1 MILNKKNSSIWY
13 TIDIE
18 KIISSYR
25 SVTSPIKKKATDDY
39 YLIIIVPIPTRT
51 GRPKKKSIK

>member
-1 MILNKKNSSIWY
+1 MIDKPFKLLIFNKKNSSICY

-25 SVTSPIKKKATDDY
+25 SVTSPIKKKATNDH
-39 YLIIIVPIPTRT
+39 YLVIL
-51 GRPKKKSIK
+51 